1 MPNWKKVITSGS
13 DASLTSVIA
22 TAGFTGS
29 LLGTASYATQALSAS
44 YAPAFPFTGSA
55 QIIGSLGVTGSLSV
69 SGSFNQAYT
78 SILPTL
84 GLFAYAQGIDAYA
97 TGDYSHA
104 EGNNTSAIGNY
115 SHAEGY
121 FSTAGGS
128 GSHAEGSSTANGD
141 YSHAEGFSSIA
152 IGPGSHAEGYYT
164 TAFGTGSHAEGYN
177 TTASGDYSHAEGFNT
192 VTSGAYQHV
201 QGQYNQLSSAQSAF
215 IVGNGTSNGSRS
227 NLIFASGSQVQV
239 TGSVIA
245 TAGFTGSLQGT
256 AVTASYA
263 LTAQTIIVEPSSSAA
278 IKDATGL
285 SKFFPLFGSVK
296 NGGSTVDAYYVNSGS
311 FQYIMGTNTLT
322 VTSSYANQALSSS
335 FAVSSSFTPN
345 AIVTAS
351 VSSNTITFTKGN
363 GTTFPITVNT
373 GSGGA
378 AFPFTGSAQIT
389 GSLGITGSLVVNQ
402 NATTGSLNTSN
413 RTLQDTRNKTTVDW
427 DNWAL
432 YDSQP
437 TSIIS
442 VEWYNRTLY
451 SSTGYNSILWD
462 NRILQDSTGIDSSN
476 WDNRTL
482 NDDHGAVAL
491 SWDAYDKGF
500 TIASNYYY
508 RSEIGL
514 TEQQAFVDTPEAT
527 TSEPNYA
534 GEVITGTIDDTV
546 TGYDLVYLN
555 TNGVWYPVTQ
565 ATDQCTKLLG
575 ISLDPLA
582 DPPIIGNRTG
592 AILLEGTITVL
603 STGATY
609 ADSPIINGLD
619 HGLPIYI
626 ENSYGNIMTTTAPTN
641 SGTYVRVLGHA
652 YQQSATYPDYWIMK
666 FRPSNDWI
674 TI

>member
-1 MPNWKKVITSGS
+1 
-13 DASLTSVIA
+13 VIA

-44 YAPAFPFTGSA
+44 YAPSAGGAAFPFTGSA
-55 QIIGSLGVTGSLSV
+55 LITGSLEIT
-69 SGSFNQAYT
+69 GST
-78 SILPTL
+78 SIQGTL
-84 GLFAYAQGIDAYA
+84 NQGSASLASGLFSHAQGIAVTASGIYSHAEGGSTSA

-104 EGNNTSAIGNY
+104 EGSSTIASGNS
-115 SHAEGY
+115 SHAEGIGA
-121 FSTAGGS
+121 TAL
-128 GSHAEGSSTANGD
+128 GD
-141 YSHAEGFSSIA
+141 YSHAEGYNTKSS
-152 IGPGSHAEGYYT
+152 GSYSHAEG
-164 TAFGTGSHAEGYN
+164 AGTLATGEASHAEGLA
-177 TTASGDYSHAEGFNT
+177 TVASGDYSHAEGLAT
-192 VTSGAYQHV
+192 VASGSYQHV
-201 QGQYNQLSSAQSAF
+201 QGRFNQSSSAQSAF
-215 IVGNGTSNGSRS
+215 IVGNGTSNSSRS
-227 NLIFASGSQVQV
+227 NLIFASGSQVQI

-256 AVTASYA
+256 ASYATQALSASYA
-263 LTAQTIIVEPSSSAA
+263 PS
-278 IKDATGL
+278 
-285 SKFFPLFGSVK
+285 
-296 NGGSTVDAYYVNSGS
+296 
-311 FQYIMGTNTLT
+311 
-322 VTSSYANQALSSS
+322 
-335 FAVSSSFTPN
+335 TP
-345 AIVTAS
+345 
-351 VSSNTITFTKGN
+351 
-363 GTTFPITVNT
+363 
-373 GSGGA
+373 
-378 AFPFTGSAQIT
+378 AFPFTGSATIL
-389 GSLGITGSLVVNQ
+389 GSLIVKQ

-413 RTLQDTRNKTTVDW
+413 RTLQDDRNKTTVDW
-427 DNWAL
+427 NNWAL

-462 NRILQDSTGIDSSN
+462 NRILQDSTGVDSSN
-476 WDNRTL
+476 WENRTL
-482 NDDHGAVAL
+482 NDDHGAAAL
-491 SWDAYDKGF
+491 SWDVYDKGF

-508 RSEIGL
+508 RSEISLNDQG
-514 TEQQAFVDTPEAT
+514 QFVDTPEAT

-575 ISLDPLA
+575 ICLVVPTLLGQN
-582 DPPIIGNRTG
+582 PGP
-592 AILLEGTITVL
+592 ILLEGTITVL

-609 ADSPIINGLD
+609 NNSPIVNGLD

-626 ENSYGNIMTTTAPTN
+626 ENSYGNLMTTTAPTN